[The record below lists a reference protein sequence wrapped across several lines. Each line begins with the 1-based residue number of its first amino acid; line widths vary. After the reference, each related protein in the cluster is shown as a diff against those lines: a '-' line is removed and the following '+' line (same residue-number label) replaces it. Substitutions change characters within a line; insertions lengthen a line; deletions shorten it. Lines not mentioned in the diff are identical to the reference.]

1 MVVAA
6 FSTRAAIA
14 SVVGHTAVEDSARSG
29 GVSERVGEC
38 CLVVPIWIRVDSVG
52 VVVVVVEVVEVV
64 VVVVVVV
71 LAEASVFEVIACVV
85 MGDSAWAGSSV
96 GGWVVFV
103 VVIDDASVL

>member
-1 MVVAA
+1 MVEAA

-38 CLVVPIWIRVDSVG
+38 CLVVPSWIRVDSV
-52 VVVVVVEVVEVV
+52 VVVVVVVEVV

-71 LAEASVFEVIACVV
+71 LADASVFEVIACVV

-96 GGWVVFV
+96 GGWVVV
-103 VVIDDASVL
+103 VVVQKSKS